1 VSPELHRPRVLLT
14 GATGGIGREVARV
27 LAGHGARMVLVSR
40 RSDALEEVRA
50 ALPGEGHEIL
60 ALDVRDEAG
69 WAAALELIA
78 PHGRLEGLV
87 TAAGVLEPVGPI
99 GTYTVAAFRETVE
112 VNLLGTLLAIVA
124 CLPALRVAGG
134 SVVTFSGG
142 GGTVPLPRFDA
153 YAASKAAVVRLTE
166 NLACELRGENVRL
179 NAVAP
184 GMVATDI
191 HAATLAAGSER
202 VGADYHERTRRAVE
216 EGAAAP
222 PSLAAEL
229 TAFLLSGEAAGISG
243 KLLSAQWDP
252 WREPAFRARLRDD
265 DDLATLRRI
274 DDQAFAARP

>member
-1 VSPELHRPRVLLT
+1 MSLDPTGSRVLLT

-40 RSDALEEVRA
+40 RYDALEGVRA
-50 ALPGEGHEIL
+50 ALPGEGHEVL

-69 WAAALELIA
+69 WAAALDRIA
-78 PHGRLEGLV
+78 PDGRLEGLV

-99 GTYTVAAFRETVE
+99 GTYSTAEFRDTLD
-112 VNLLGTLLAIVA
+112 VNLHGTLLAIDT
-124 CLPALRVAGG
+124 CLSALRASEG

-142 GGTVPLPRFDA
+142 GATGPLPRFDA

-166 NLACELRGENVRL
+166 NLACELRREGVRV

-184 GMVATDI
+184 GMVASGM
-191 HAATLAAGSER
+191 HAATLAAGPER
-202 VGADYHERTRRAVE
+202 VGHAYHERTRRAVE
-216 EGAAAP
+216 EGAAVS

-229 TAFLLSGEAAGISG
+229 TAFLLSAEAAGISG

-252 WREPAFRARLRDD
+252 WREPAFRARLRDE

-274 DDQAFAARP
+274 DDQAFAARG